1 MTIQKVWHGAVTRG
15 SHGLKIGAAWLTGA
29 TGLTGAAGID
39 GLRSRHVVAFFVR
52 FMVIFVVLMAP
63 WPGLPRAYAPGYRA
77 AGNLL
82 FGSFGSAGSV
92 DLRPSTRQDPDR
104 DTEFALANWE
114 TDAEYVFAG
123 SSLKGYKPTAFVLA
137 LILATPIPWR
147 RRWRA
152 LLWGMVCITLYV
164 ALRTAVFLAAVFTE
178 DNGLAV
184 LTLGPISKGALDYV
198 YWVVVDSF
206 AGWLILP
213 LPIWALVSFRRQDW
227 QTLRKGGRPSPCS

>member
-1 MTIQKVWHGAVTRG
+1 M
-15 SHGLKIGAAWLTGA
+15 
-29 TGLTGAAGID
+29 
-39 GLRSRHVVAFFVR
+39 RSRHVVGFFVR
-52 FMVIFVVLMAP
+52 FMAIFVVLTAP
-63 WPGLPRAYAPGYRA
+63 WPGLPQAYAPAYRA

-82 FGSFGSAGSV
+82 FASFGADGTV
-92 DLRPSTRQDPDR
+92 ELRPSTRDDPDR
-104 DTEFALANWE
+104 DTEFALANWQ
-114 TDAEYVFAG
+114 TDAESVFVG

-152 LLWGMVCITLYV
+152 LLWGTVCITVYA
-164 ALRTAVFLAAVFTE
+164 ALRTTVFLVAVFSE
-178 DNGLAV
+178 DNDLAV
-184 LTLGPISKGALDYV
+184 LTLGPISKTALDYI

-227 QTLRKGGRPSPCS
+227 QTLLKGGRP